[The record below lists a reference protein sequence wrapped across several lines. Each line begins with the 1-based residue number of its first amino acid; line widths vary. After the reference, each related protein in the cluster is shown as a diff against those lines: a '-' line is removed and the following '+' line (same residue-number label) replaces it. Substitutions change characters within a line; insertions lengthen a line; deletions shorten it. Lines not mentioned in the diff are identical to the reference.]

1 MPLILKK
8 FDISSIKED
17 TVIVFIGK
25 RNVGISY
32 LINDIIYE
40 NKIKPVISNSIVDV

>member
-1 MPLILKK
+1 MSLILKK

-32 LINDIIYE
+32 LIKDLIYP
-40 NKIKPVISNSIVDV
+40 NKIKQLIDDQKSKI

>member
-8 FDISSIKED
+8 FDIEENKD
-17 TVIVFIGK
+17 KVIIYIGK

-32 LINDIIYE
+32 LTKDLDP
-40 NKIKPVISNSIVDV
+40 KRAS